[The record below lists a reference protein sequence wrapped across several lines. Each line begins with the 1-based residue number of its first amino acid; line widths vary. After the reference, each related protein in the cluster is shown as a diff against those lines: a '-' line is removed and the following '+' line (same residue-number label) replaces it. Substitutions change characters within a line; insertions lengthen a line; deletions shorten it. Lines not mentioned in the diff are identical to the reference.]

1 MNQVADYLDMVWCGY
16 KVWSISLILDDRFSL
31 DVSPSDADRP
41 KRGMGISATAQIT
54 WKHGEGENKHRKVSK
69 TLTVNQLTT

>member
-31 DVSPSDADRP
+31 DVSPSETDRP
-41 KRGMGISATAQIT
+41 KRGMGISATAQIIRMQ
-54 WKHGEGENKHRKVSK
+54 KEGENKH
-69 TLTVNQLTT
+69 TNLC